1 MRELYEYTAEVRQR
15 IGQKQETRR
24 RNRRRFVTC
33 AASLLL
39 VLVVGSAA
47 LLPGMLRRAAE
58 QTPDAW
64 TENNTLDG
72 DERTE
77 DTPES
82 VEEEFPIAL
91 HAVELWRLASDGQWV
106 LSDTQPEDPDGVA
119 AWMLQIDPYAFGG
132 TDGIDQQDEAVTETV
147 SEQTPVRIV
156 LTDAS
161 GVQAE
166 YVFNGTELIKLPENH
181 QIPLTDKQITELNAL
196 LFGDS

>member
-15 IGQKQETRR
+15 IGQKQETQR

-58 QTPDAW
+58 QMPDAW

-82 VEEEFPIAL
+82 VEEGFPLPA
-91 HAVELWRLASDGQWV
+91 AALWRLASDGQWV
-106 LSDTQPEDPDGVA
+106 LSDIQPKDPDGVA
-119 AWMLQIDPYAFGG
+119 AWMLQIDPDAFGE
-132 TDGIDQQDEAVTETV
+132 TDGLDPQDEAVTETV